1 MTTRLKEF
9 LTLGTIIV
17 FLGVGIVLV
26 CSPFIRDYGIESQIA
41 RAQTTFSENNLQSL
55 TLDEP
60 PVDFVIER
68 PRLMDVLRQ
77 TINSDEPPVVGA
89 ISIPDVDVLLPI
101 MDGLT
106 NEHLL
111 AGAATLTTKQE
122 MGSSNYVLFGHHL
135 TNSSLLFG
143 PLLHVQPEMKIFI
156 TDKQAIYEFII
167 TETNVISERDTQ
179 FLISTDEPALT
190 LFTCDTS
197 QPTTNRFMVR
207 ATLDSTYIYENE
219 SEKAIQFVQ

>member
-1 MTTRLKEF
+1 MVNRLKEF

-17 FLGVGIVLV
+17 FLGVGIALV

-41 RAQTTFSENNLQSL
+41 RAQATFSENNLHAS

-60 PVDFVIER
+60 LEDFVIER
-68 PRLMDVLRQ
+68 PHLMDVLRQ
-77 TINSDEPPVVGA
+77 TINSDELPVVGA

-106 NEHLL
+106 NENLL
-111 AGAATLTTKQE
+111 AGAATLISKQE
-122 MGSSNYVLFGHHL
+122 IGSGNYVLFGHHL
-135 TNSSLLFG
+135 TNASLLFG
-143 PLLHVQPEMKIFI
+143 PLLKVQPEMKIFI
-156 TDKQAIYEFII
+156 TDKQVIYEYVI

-179 FLISTDEPALT
+179 FLMPTDEPALT

-207 ATLDSTYIYENE
+207 ATLDSTYTYDNE